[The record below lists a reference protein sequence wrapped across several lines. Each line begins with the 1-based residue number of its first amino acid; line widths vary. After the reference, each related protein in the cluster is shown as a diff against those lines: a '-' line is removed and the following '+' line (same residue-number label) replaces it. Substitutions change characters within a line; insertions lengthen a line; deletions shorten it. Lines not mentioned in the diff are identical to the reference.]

1 MRSSR
6 HKPRLTRFA
15 LLAAAVTLAGC
26 HIPLAAENPV
36 DEVNSHL
43 FDSAN
48 LQQLQRPMRNQV
60 EPISLVHTVS
70 FDAEETQLGAQE
82 LARLAEFLDQA
93 GVGDGARIELDGP
106 RDMGGYHDPVTEA
119 RLAALE
125 AELTR
130 IGLRS
135 AVPARPR
142 ALLGK
147 PEDRIAVTVTRA
159 MVIPPD
165 CDPGQPRFAT
175 RPGFVFS
182 CSNTAILGQMIAD
195 PVDLEQGRALGPAD
209 AESSTLAIRR
219 YRAGTPRPINP
230 ETTQ

>member
-1 MRSSR
+1 MRGSR
-6 HKPRLTRFA
+6 HKPRLTRLA

-26 HIPLAAENPV
+26 HMAQVPDNPI
-36 DEVNSHL
+36 DQVNSHV

-48 LQQLQRPMRNQV
+48 WQQLPRPMRNQV

-70 FDAEETQLGAQE
+70 FDAEEIQLGAQE
-82 LARLAEFLDQA
+82 LARLAEFLEQA
-93 GVGDGARIELDGP
+93 GVGDGARIEIDGP
-106 RDMGGYHDPVTEA
+106 RDVGGYHDPVTKA
-119 RLAALE
+119 RFAAIE

-135 AVPARPR
+135 VVPARPR

-165 CDPGQPRFAT
+165 CDPGQPGFAT
-175 RPGFVFS
+175 RPDFSFS
-182 CSNTAILGQMIAD
+182 CSSAAILGQMIAD

-219 YRAGTPRPINP
+219 FRAGAPRPINP